1 MNEKDDVSR
10 RDTMKLAITAIGSII
25 GAVLGFPAIAFIVG
39 PATKTSESTNWI
51 RFGPLS
57 RIETGVPELFK
68 VSVDQT
74 TGWIEDEK
82 EVALYVLTEN
92 GRDYLAMSNICTHLG
107 CRTRWIPDQ
116 EQFFC
121 PCHNGVFDK
130 HGYVVSGPPPR
141 PLDMFESKIENGE
154 LYILLPAISRS
165 A

>member
-10 RDTMKLAITAIGSII
+10 RDTLKLAITAIGGFI
-25 GAVLGFPAIAFIVG
+25 GAAFGIPAIAYIVG
-39 PATKTSESTNWI
+39 PAIKTNESTNWI
-51 RFGPLS
+51 RLSSLS
-57 RIETGVPELFK
+57 RIELGVPELFK
-68 VSVDQT
+68 ISVDQT

-82 EVALYVLTEN
+82 EVALYVVTEN

-107 CRTRWIPDQ
+107 CRARWIPDQ